1 MQTNKIQHI
10 FEKFDEPSEFA
21 IHKDIVRG
29 AITHDFIC
37 KYIHEVNHVYNELRD
52 YAIQIEEDKDKI
64 IADLQQRLNV
74 VNEMNVANY
83 NKYCE
88 ALNDYVQERNKNR
101 KALEYVENN
110 LLYEEEYDYDCDDE
124 LFLSG
129 TNDDKATDDLRK
141 ILKGESN
148 D

>member
-1 MQTNKIQHI
+1 MENKVIHL
-10 FEKFDEPSEFA
+10 FERLNEPSELA
-21 IHKDIVRG
+21 IHKGITRG
-29 AITHDFIC
+29 TITHDFIC
-37 KYIHEVNHVYNELRD
+37 KYIHKVNHIYNELLD
-52 YAIQIEEDKDKI
+52 YAIKLEEGKGRTI
-64 IADLQQRLNV
+64 NDLQQRLNV

-124 LFLSG
+124 LYLSSV
-129 TNDDKATDDLRK
+129 NDDKATDDLRK
-141 ILKGESN
+141 ILTGENN

>member
-1 MQTNKIQHI
+1 MNNKVAHI
-10 FEKFDEPSEFA
+10 FERFDEPSELS
-21 IHKDIVRG
+21 IHKGIVNG
-29 AITHDFIC
+29 TITHDFIC
-37 KYIHEVNHVYNELRD
+37 KYINKVNHIYNELLD
-52 YAIQIEEDKDKI
+52 YAIKLEEDKDKI

-83 NKYCE
+83 NKYCATLDE
-88 ALNDYVQERNKNR
+88 YVQERDKNK

-124 LFLSG
+124 LYLSG

-141 ILKGESN
+141 ILKGENN

>member
-1 MQTNKIQHI
+1 MNNKVAHI
-10 FEKFDEPSEFA
+10 FERFDEPSELS
-21 IHKDIVRG
+21 IHKGIVNG
-29 AITHDFIC
+29 TITHDFIC
-37 KYIHEVNHVYNELRD
+37 KYINKINHIYNELLD
-52 YAIQIEEDKDKI
+52 YAIKLEEDKDKI

-83 NKYCE
+83 NKYCATLDE
-88 ALNDYVQERNKNR
+88 YVQERDKNR

-124 LFLSG
+124 LYLSG
-129 TNDDKATDDLRK
+129 TNDDKATADLRK